1 MATLLEEISTY
12 FANLTATH
20 EIASNFGSAFTE
32 NTNLFIG
39 VEPATP
45 TDCVSII
52 PYGGGVADNRRP
64 GAQSPSF
71 QVRVRTTTYKKG
83 FKTVQAV
90 INAVH
95 LNDRITTTIPA
106 KFYAVQSQPI
116 LLTYDEEEY
125 PIFVCN
131 FSAKSIKYSV
141 S

>member
-1 MATLLEEISTY
+1 MATLLEEISTH
-12 FANLTATH
+12 FANLNATH

-32 NTNLFIG
+32 NTNLYIG

-45 TDCVSII
+45 TDCMTII
-52 PYGGGVADNRRP
+52 PYGGAVADPRIRD
-64 GAQSPSF
+64 AQSPSF
-71 QVRVRTTTYKKG
+71 QVRIRTRTYAKG
-83 FKTVQAV
+83 FKTTQAV
-90 INAVH
+90 INYLH
-95 LNDRITTTIPA
+95 LNDRVTTTIPA

-131 FSAKSIKYSV
+131 FNTKSIKYSV